1 MQVTPV
7 EWVVVTPE
15 NVDFILDSLD
25 ESGNEQVL
33 IALTPGEYERLS
45 IDIAELRRYIN
56 NQRAILIRYQKYYES
71 DETTQE

>member
-1 MQVTPV
+1 MTPV
-7 EWVVVTPE
+7 EWVVVTPQNIE
-15 NVDFILDSLD
+15 FILDSLD

-33 IALTPGEYERLS
+33 IALTPNDYERLS

-71 DETTQE
+71 DETTRE

>member
-1 MQVTPV
+1 VQVTPV